1 MKMISMFYKTAF
13 LFAATMILSAS
24 MMQAQSSKDKQ
35 LISDSKKAKTEFLK
49 GDKLMQ
55 TLFNNSY
62 GYVVFP
68 NMGKGGAGVGAAA
81 GTGVVYEKGKI
92 IGTAKM
98 TQLNVGAQL
107 GGQAYRE
114 VIFFETKAALDRF
127 RQNKFEFA
135 AQTSA
140 VAVNAGASADVKY
153 RDGVLVFTQEK
164 MGLMYE
170 ASVGGQKFNYTSF

>member
-1 MKMISMFYKTAF
+1 MKTISMFCKTAF
-13 LFAATMILSAS
+13 LFAATMTLAVSITS
-24 MMQAQSSKDKQ
+24 AQSSKDQQ
-35 LISDSKKAKTEFLK
+35 LISDSKNAKTEFLK
-49 GDKLMQ
+49 GDHLMQ

-127 RQNKFEFA
+127 RKDKFEFA

-140 VAVNAGASADVKY
+140 VAVDAGASADVKY
-153 RDGVLVFTQEK
+153 RDGVMVFTQEK

-170 ASVGGQKFNYTSF
+170 ASV

>member
-1 MKMISMFYKTAF
+1 MKMISMFCKTAF
-13 LFAATMILSAS
+13 LFAATMIFTVS
-24 MMQAQSSKDKQ
+24 MAHAQSSKDQ
-35 LISDSKKAKTEFLK
+35 HLIGDAQKAKTEFLK
-49 GDKLMQ
+49 ADKLMQ
-55 TLFNNSY
+55 SLFNNSY

-68 NMGKGGAGVGAAA
+68 NMGKGGAVVGAAA
-81 GTGVVYEKGKI
+81 GTGVVYEKGKM

-114 VIFFETKAALDRF
+114 VIFFENKAALDRF
-127 RQNKFEFA
+127 RDNKFEFA

-140 VAVNAGASADVKY
+140 VAANAGACADVKY